1 MAEIERKFLVASMP
15 SDGEVRRRRA
25 IAQGYLAMDDRSEVR
40 LREIDDRRVLTVKGG
55 SGLIRDEVEVEL
67 LPAQFDALWPATAGR
82 RLSKSR
88 LEIPLGELV
97 AELDVYE
104 EELAGLA
111 TVEVEFPSEE
121 HAAAFRPPGWFGA
134 EVTGDP
140 RYRNQAL
147 AVRGRPPAAT
157 DVAEDG

>member
-15 SDGEVRRRRA
+15 PDGAVRRRRA
-25 IAQGYLAMDDRSEVR
+25 IAQGYLAMDEGSEVR
-40 LREIDDRRVLTVKGG
+40 LRRIGDRRVLTVKGG
-55 SGLIRDEVEVEL
+55 SGLVRDEVEIDLDVG
-67 LPAQFDALWPATAGR
+67 QFDALWPASAGR

-88 LEIPLGELV
+88 LEVPLGELV

-121 HAAAFRPPGWFGA
+121 RAAAFRPPGWFGA

-140 RYRNQAL
+140 RYRNQSL
-147 AVRGRPPAAT
+147 AVHGRPPAAPERS
-157 DVAEDG
+157 EDG